1 MVKKIIRMFKQS
13 MMPSQSPSGLFLES
27 PNTYKLKWLN
37 GNSGEHNFL
46 PKIKECALTGFNVNY
61 TPDGNYATYEDSSM
75 VAYEVQFS
83 FQELE
88 PVFNQ
93 DYARLDSNTDV
104 SIGY

>member
-1 MVKKIIRMFKQS
+1 M
-13 MMPSQSPSGLFLES
+13 
-27 PNTYKLKWLN
+27 N
-37 GNSGEHNFL
+37 GNRGEHRFL
-46 PKIKECALTGFNVNY
+46 PKIKECALTAFNVNY

-75 VAYEVQFS
+75 IAYEVQFS

-93 DYARLDSNTDV
+93 DYSQLDGNSDE

>member
-1 MVKKIIRMFKQS
+1 M
-13 MMPSQSPSGLFLES
+13 
-27 PNTYKLKWLN
+27 YKRQKLRYLTAR
-37 GNSGEHNFL
+37 GRDHTFL
-46 PKIKECALTGFNVNY
+46 PKIKECALTSFNVNY